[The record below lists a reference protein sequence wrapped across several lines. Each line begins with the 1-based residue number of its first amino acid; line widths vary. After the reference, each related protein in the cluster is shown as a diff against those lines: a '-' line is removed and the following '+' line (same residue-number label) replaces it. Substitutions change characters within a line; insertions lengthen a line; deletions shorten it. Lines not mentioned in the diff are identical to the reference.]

1 VWNLVAGLLVLVV
14 LVLQF
19 LHRKNE
25 VQAVDEANQQARMR
39 VNAANKVHER
49 AVEAIEAGKVE
60 RAVVDHLATVAQPMH
75 GLLRVQRAVV
85 ANLPP
90 ELWIQKLEAKPGSG
104 ASGGSAKKRDPI
116 VVEVAGKPLNGVDTS
131 RVVTDFV
138 ARLKADPALADLNPR
153 MDPLPAGQEREER
166 FKVTFELT
174 GGR

>member
-1 VWNLVAGLLVLVV
+1 
-14 LVLQF
+14 
-19 LHRKNE
+19 